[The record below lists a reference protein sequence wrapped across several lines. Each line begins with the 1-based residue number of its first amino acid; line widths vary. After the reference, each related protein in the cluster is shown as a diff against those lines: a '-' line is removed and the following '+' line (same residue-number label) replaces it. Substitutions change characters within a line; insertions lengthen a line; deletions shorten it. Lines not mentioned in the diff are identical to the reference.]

1 MHKIYSELVLDFSLL
16 TNSRYQKSA
25 SGFTENIVRTGAIW
39 GIRGFKSYLKTET
52 EHNSL

>member
-25 SGFTENIVRTGAIW
+25 SGFTENIVRSDAIR
-39 GIRGFKSYLKTET
+39 GIRSLKSYLRTET
-52 EHNSL
+52 EQNSL

>member
-16 TNSRYQKSA
+16 PNSRYQKSA

-52 EHNSL
+52 EQNSQ